1 MVASPLRLLLLE
13 DLPDDAELVVRQ
25 LRQAGFDPSWRRVD
39 NQADFIAA
47 LNEPLDLILAD
58 YHLPDF
64 GAPQAQRLL
73 ADRRLDVPFI
83 IVSGA
88 VGEGAAVA
96 AMKSG
101 ASDYVKKDE
110 LGRLGVA
117 AQRELRAAE
126 ERRAAKL
133 ERESAQAALQRLAA
147 IVETSNDA
155 IFGIDLDWKITSW
168 NHGAELLYGYT
179 AEEAIGQHVQMLV
192 PPEHVEPRSDY
203 SIQLQ
208 AGVAIPAFET
218 VRQHKSGRRID
229 VSVAVSPLRDAEGRL
244 IGRSAIVRDI
254 SDQKRADHAVRES
267 EERYR
272 RIVETAF
279 EGIWVIDAGNKT
291 TLVNHQMAE
300 MLGYRVDEMLGRPP
314 TDFMD
319 PEAQAEFHSN
329 TDHRKEVG
337 RLPRHEFRFRRK
349 NGSELWTVIDSI
361 TMLDV
366 TGQYAGSLAM
376 VSDLTER
383 RKAAAEL
390 HERTSLY
397 EALVTAQ
404 SELGQILILTEG
416 SQPIYINDAFIRL
429 TGYSV
434 EELMRLDSLFDL
446 VPADERLPLPSNLE
460 ERLQG
465 QRTRNFETTIVAKDG
480 RRIELEG
487 TDLRF
492 EAGGRAL
499 VFTVAQDVTERKAA
513 RRALEHQATH
523 DSLTGLANRRL
534 IRERIDGLAWTST
547 GAPFSVVSLGLDHFR
562 EVNDTFG
569 HRAGDLLLQQVALR
583 LKAQLTDGQTMAR
596 LTGDTFAALLPGVG
610 GGEADRESAKLL
622 QAMEE
627 PFEVEGQALDIGA
640 SVGVATFP
648 DGGTDADELL
658 RHADIAMSVAK
669 TSRGTVVRYHP
680 ELERGGANRLALM
693 AELRRAIHDDRLL
706 LHYQPL
712 VNLRTGRLIRFE
724 TLVRWEH
731 PRRGVIPPTEFIPF
745 AEKTRLIRPLT
756 HWVLKSALCQW
767 RTWHDAG
774 KSFPM
779 AVNISMRDL
788 IDPAFPDEIDELI
801 REAGADP
808 RELVLEITEGVIM
821 SEPERVLQI
830 LRRLK
835 RPGVRIAVD
844 DFGTGY
850 SSLAYLHR
858 LPVDEI
864 KIDKSFISA
873 MAGDVSKSN
882 IVRAAVDLGHSLR
895 LEVVAE
901 GIEDTQTWDLL
912 TALGCDVAQGY
923 YISRPLAAA
932 AAEEWMAGWSGR
944 TERAA

>member
-1 MVASPLRLLLLE
+1 MAPSSLRLLILE

-25 LRQAGFDPSWRRVD
+25 LRAAGFEPSWRRVD
-39 NQADFIAA
+39 TEADFVAA
-47 LNEPLDLILAD
+47 LGNDLDLILAD
-58 YHLPDF
+58 YHLPGFD
-64 GAPQAQRLL
+64 ARRALQHLV
-73 ADRRLDVPFI
+73 DRQFDVPFI

-88 VGEGAAVA
+88 VGETAAVA
-96 AMKSG
+96 AMKAG
-101 ASDYVKKDE
+101 ASDYVKKDD
-110 LGRLGVA
+110 LGRLGALVE
-117 AQRELRAAE
+117 RELRAAT
-126 ERRAAKL
+126 ERKTARL
-133 ERESAQAALQRLAA
+133 EREAAQATLQRLAA
-147 IVETSNDA
+147 IVETSSDA
-155 IFGIDLDWKITSW
+155 IFGLDLDWKITSW
-168 NHGAELLYGYT
+168 NHGAELLYGYS
-179 AEEAIGQHVQMLV
+179 AVEAIGQHVRILV
-192 PPEHVEPRSDY
+192 PPDLAEPRSDY
-203 SIQLQ
+203 SVQLQ
-208 AGVAIPAFET
+208 TGVPIPPFET
-218 VRQHKSGRRID
+218 VRLHRSGRRID
-229 VSVAVSPLRDAEGRL
+229 VSVAVSPLRDREGGL

-254 SDQKRADHAVRES
+254 SDRKRADHAIRES

-279 EGIWVIDAGNKT
+279 EGVWVIDTENKT
-291 TLVNHQMAE
+291 TLVNLQMAE
-300 MLGYRVDEMLGRPP
+300 MLGYRIDEMLGRPA
-314 TDFMD
+314 TEFMD
-319 PEAQAEFHSN
+319 AQSQAEFQSN
-329 TDHRKEVG
+329 ADQRKQVG

-349 NGSELWTVIDSI
+349 DGSDLWTVIDSI
-361 TMLDV
+361 TMLDA
-366 TGQYAGSLAM
+366 TAQYAGSLAM

-390 HERTSLY
+390 LERTSLY

-416 SQPIYINDAFIRL
+416 SQPIYINDAFVRL
-429 TGYSV
+429 TGFSA
-434 EELMRLDSLFDL
+434 EELKRLDSLFDL
-446 VPADERLPLPSNLE
+446 VPADQQLSLPSDLE
-460 ERLQG
+460 QRLQG
-465 QRTRNFETTIVAKDG
+465 ERTRSFETTILAKDG

-492 EAGGRAL
+492 QAGGRTL
-499 VFTVAQDVTERKAA
+499 VFTLAQDVTDRKAA

-523 DSLTGLANRRL
+523 DSLTGLPNRRL
-534 IRERIDGLAWTST
+534 IRERIESLSGRPAP
-547 GAPFSVVSLGLDHFR
+547 APFTVISLGLDHFR

-583 LKAQLTDGQTMAR
+583 LKAQTSNGQVMAR

-610 GGEADRESAKLL
+610 DSDADRESTALL

-648 DGGTDADELL
+648 DGGKDADELL
-658 RHADIAMSVAK
+658 RHADIAMSAAK
-669 TSRGTVVRYHP
+669 TSRGTVVQYHP
-680 ELERGGANRLALM
+680 ELERGGASRLALM
-693 AELRRAIHDDRLL
+693 AELRRAIHDNRLL

-712 VNLRTGRLIRFE
+712 VDLRTGRLKRFE
-724 TLVRWEH
+724 TLVRWED
-731 PRRGVIPPTEFIPF
+731 PRHGVIPPMEFIPF

-756 HWVLKSALCQW
+756 RWVLRSALRQW
-767 RTWHDAG
+767 RSWHDAG
-774 KSFPM
+774 RSFPM

-788 IDPAFPDEIDELI
+788 IDPAFPEEIDELI

-808 RELVLEITEGVIM
+808 HQLVLEITEGVIM
-821 SEPERVLQI
+821 TEPERVLQI
-830 LRRLK
+830 LARLK
-835 RPGVRIAVD
+835 HTGVRLAVD

-901 GIEDTQTWDLL
+901 GIEDMQTWDLL

-923 YISRPLAAA
+923 YISRPMSAA
-932 AAEEWMAGWSGR
+932 AAEEWMKGWSGQAQL
-944 TERAA
+944 AA

>member
-1 MVASPLRLLLLE
+1 MDASSLRVLILE
-13 DLPDDAELVVRQ
+13 DLPDDAGLVVRQ
-25 LRQAGFDPSWRRVD
+25 LAAAGLNPIWRRVD
-39 NQADFIAA
+39 TEADFVAA
-47 LNEPLDLILAD
+47 LGEDLDLILAD
-58 YHLPDF
+58 YHLPGFD
-64 GAPQAQRLL
+64 ARRALQHLV
-73 ADRRLDVPFI
+73 DRKLDVPFI

-88 VGEGAAVA
+88 VGETAAVE
-96 AMKSG
+96 AMKAG
-101 ASDYVKKDE
+101 ASDYVKKDQLAK
-110 LGRLGVA
+110 LGPTVE
-117 AQRELRAAE
+117 RELRVAA
-126 ERRAAKL
+126 ERRAARQ
-133 ERESAQAALQRLAA
+133 EHEVAQAALKRLAA
-147 IVETSNDA
+147 IVETSGDA
-155 IFGIDLDWKITSW
+155 IFGIDLDWKLTSW
-168 NHGAELLYGYT
+168 NRGAELLYGYT
-179 AEEAIGQHVQMLV
+179 AAEAIGQHVQMLV
-192 PPEHVEPRSDY
+192 PPDLVDGRSDY
-203 SIQLQ
+203 AAMLQ
-208 AGVAIPAFET
+208 AGVPVPAFET
-218 VRQHKSGRRID
+218 VRIHKSGRRID
-229 VSVAVSPLRDAEGRL
+229 VSVAVSPLLDGDGRL

-254 SDQKRADHAVRES
+254 SDRKRADHAVRES
-267 EERYR
+267 EDRYQ

-279 EGIWVIDAGNKT
+279 EGIWVIDAENKT
-291 TLVNHQMAE
+291 TLVNRQMAE
-300 MLGYRVDEMLGRPP
+300 MLGYRVDEMVGRSAAE
-314 TDFMD
+314 FMD
-319 PEAQAEFHSN
+319 AQSQAEFQSN
-329 TDHRKEVG
+329 ADRRREVG

-349 NGSELWTVIDSI
+349 DGSELWTVIDSI
-361 TMLDV
+361 TMLDAS
-366 TGQYAGSLAM
+366 GQYTGSLAM
-376 VSDLTER
+376 VTDLTER

-390 HERTSLY
+390 LERTSLY
-397 EALVTAQ
+397 EALVKAQ
-404 SELGQILILTEG
+404 TDLGQLLMLTEG
-416 SQPIYINDAFIRL
+416 TRPIYINDTLTRM
-429 TGYSV
+429 TGYTR
-434 EELMRLDSLFDL
+434 EELDRFDTLFEL
-446 VPADERLPLPSNLE
+446 VPLELRLPLPTNLA

-465 QRTRNFETTIVAKDG
+465 RRTRSFETTIVAKDG
-480 RRIELEG
+480 RRIDLEG

-492 EAGGRAL
+492 EAGNRTL
-499 VFTVAQDVTERKAA
+499 VFTLAQDVTERKAA

-534 IRERIDGLAWTST
+534 VHDRIESLAQTPDR
-547 GAPFSVVSLGLDHFR
+547 PFSVVSLGLDHFR

-583 LKAQLTDGQTMAR
+583 LKAQLLEGQIMGR
-596 LTGDTFAALLPGVG
+596 LTGDTFVALLPGIG
-610 GGEADRESAKLL
+610 GSDADRDSVKLL
-622 QAMEE
+622 QSMDE

-640 SVGVATFP
+640 SAGVASFP
-648 DGGTDADELL
+648 HGGKDADELL

-693 AELRRAIHDDRLL
+693 AELRRAIHDNRLL

-731 PRRGVIPPTEFIPF
+731 SRRGVIPPTEFIPF

-756 HWVLKSALCQW
+756 RWVLRSALHQW

-774 KSFPM
+774 RSFPM

-788 IDPAFPDEIDELI
+788 IDPAFPDEIDELT

-808 RELVLEITEGVIM
+808 HQLVLEITEGVIM
-821 SEPERVLQI
+821 TEPERVLQI
-830 LRRLK
+830 LQRLK
-835 RPGVRIAVD
+835 RPGVRLAVD

-901 GIEDTQTWDLL
+901 GVEDAQTWDLL

-923 YISRPLAAA
+923 YIGRPLSAG
-932 AAEEWMAGWSGR
+932 AAEQWMEGWSGR
-944 TERAA
+944 THVAA

>member
-1 MVASPLRLLLLE
+1 MTASPLRVLLLE
-13 DLPDDAELVVRQ
+13 DLPDDAELVAHQ
-25 LRQAGFDPSWRRVD
+25 LRQAGFDPTWRRVD
-39 NQADFIAA
+39 NEADFVAA
-47 LNEPLDLILAD
+47 LDQPLDLILAD
-58 YHLPDF
+58 YHLPGF
-64 GAPQAQRLL
+64 GAPQALRHVV
-73 ADRRLDVPFI
+73 DRRVDVPFI

-96 AMKSG
+96 AMRAG
-101 ASDYVKKDE
+101 ANDYIKKDE

-117 AQRELRAAE
+117 VERELRAAE
-126 ERRAAKL
+126 ERRAVGL
-133 ERESAQAALQRLAA
+133 ERESAQAALRRLAA

-179 AEEAIGQHVQMLV
+179 ADEVIGQHVQMLV
-192 PPEHVEPRSDY
+192 PPERVEPGSDY

-218 VRQHKSGRRID
+218 VRLHKSGRRID

-279 EGIWVIDAGNKT
+279 EGIWVIDAENKT

-300 MLGYRVDEMLGRPP
+300 LLGYRVDEMLGRPP

-319 PEAQAEFHSN
+319 SQAQAEFRSN
-329 TDHRKEVG
+329 TDRRKEVG

-349 NGSELWTVIDSI
+349 DGSELWTVIDSI
-361 TMLDV
+361 TMLDA
-366 TGQYAGSLAM
+366 TGHYGGSLAM

-446 VPADERLPLPSNLE
+446 VPADQRLPLPSNLE
-460 ERLQG
+460 QRLQG
-465 QRTRNFETTIVAKDG
+465 QRTRNFETTIVARDG

-492 EAGGRAL
+492 EAGGRTL
-499 VFTVAQDVTERKAA
+499 VFTVAHDVTERKAA

-523 DSLTGLANRRL
+523 DSLTGLPNRRL
-534 IRERIDGLAWTST
+534 IRERIDGLASKSA
-547 GAPFSVVSLGLDHFR
+547 APFSVVSLGLDHFR

-583 LKAQLTDGQTMAR
+583 LRSQLSDGQTMAR

-610 GGEADRESAKLL
+610 GSDADRDSAKLL

-640 SVGVATFP
+640 SVGVATYP
-648 DGGTDADELL
+648 DGGRDADELL

-712 VNLRTGRLIRFE
+712 VNLRTGRLVRFE

-756 HWVLKSALCQW
+756 RWVLKSALSQW

-774 KSFPM
+774 RSYPM

-788 IDPAFPDEIDELI
+788 IDPAFPDEIDDLI

-821 SEPERVLQI
+821 TEPERVLQI

-873 MAGDVSKSN
+873 MAGDISKSN

-901 GIEDTQTWDLL
+901 GIEDGQTWDLL

-923 YISRPLAAA
+923 YISRPLAAT
-932 AAEEWMAGWSGR
+932 AAEEWMAAWSGR

>member
-1 MVASPLRLLLLE
+1 MAAISLRLLILE
-13 DLPDDAELVVRQ
+13 DLPDDAELVVHQ
-25 LRQAGFDPSWRRVD
+25 LRSAGFEPSWRRVD
-39 NQADFIAA
+39 TEADFVAG
-47 LNEPLDLILAD
+47 LGEDLDLVLAD
-58 YHLPDF
+58 YHLPGFD
-64 GAPQAQRLL
+64 ARRALQHLV
-73 ADRRLDVPFI
+73 DRRLDIPFI

-88 VGEGAAVA
+88 VGEAAAVA
-96 AMKSG
+96 AMKAG
-101 ASDYVKKDE
+101 ASDFVKKDD
-110 LGRLGVA
+110 LGRLGAIVE
-117 AQRELRAAE
+117 RELRLSRERKTARVERDRAE
-126 ERRAAKL
+126 ATVR
-133 ERESAQAALQRLAA
+133 RLAA

-168 NHGAELLYGYT
+168 NRGAETLYGYS
-179 AEEAIGQHVQMLV
+179 ADEAIGQHVQMLV
-192 PPEHVEPRSDY
+192 PPELVESRSDY
-203 SIQLQ
+203 AALLL
-208 AGVAIPAFET
+208 AGIPVPPFET
-218 VRQHKSGRRID
+218 VRLHKSGRRID
-229 VSVAVSPLRDAEGRL
+229 VSVAVSPLRDREGRL

-254 SDQKRADHAVRES
+254 SDRKRADHAVRES
-267 EERYR
+267 EDRYR

-279 EGIWVIDAGNKT
+279 EGIWVIDTKNTT
-291 TLVNHQMAE
+291 TLVNRQMAE
-300 MLGYRVDEMLGRPP
+300 MLGYSVEEMLGRPAIE
-314 TDFMD
+314 FMD
-319 PEAQAEFHSN
+319 GPSQAEFQAN
-329 TDHRKEVG
+329 TDRRKEVG

-349 NGSELWTVIDSI
+349 DGSELWTVIDSI
-361 TMLDV
+361 TMLDA

-383 RKAAAEL
+383 RRAAAEL
-390 HERTSLY
+390 LERTSLY
-397 EALVTAQ
+397 EALVMAQ

-416 SQPIYINDAFIRL
+416 SQPIYINDAFVRL
-429 TGYSV
+429 TGFSA
-434 EELMRLDSLFDL
+434 EELMGFDSLFDL
-446 VPADERLPLPSNLE
+446 VPPDHQLPLPSDLE
-460 ERLQG
+460 QRMQG
-465 QRTRNFETTIVAKDG
+465 QRTRSFETTIVAKDG

-492 EAGGRAL
+492 QAGGRTL
-499 VFTVAQDVTERKAA
+499 VFTLAQDVTERKAA

-534 IRERIDGLAWTST
+534 IRERIDGLVWKS
-547 GAPFSVVSLGLDHFR
+547 GQAPFTIISLGLDHFR

-583 LKAQLTDGQTMAR
+583 LKAQLSNGQTMAR

-610 GGEADRESAKLL
+610 SSDAHRDSAKLL

-640 SVGVATFP
+640 SVGAATFP
-648 DGGTDADELL
+648 DGGKDADELL

-669 TSRGTVVRYHP
+669 TSRGTVVRYHG

-693 AELRRAIHDDRLL
+693 AELRRAIHENRLV

-712 VNLRTGRLIRFE
+712 VNLRTGQLIRFE

-731 PRRGVIPPTEFIPF
+731 PRRGVVPPNEFIPF

-756 HWVLKSALCQW
+756 RWVLRSALCQW

-774 KSFPM
+774 RSFPM

-808 RELVLEITEGVIM
+808 RQLVLEITEGVIM
-821 SEPERVLQI
+821 TEPERVLQI
-830 LRRLK
+830 LARLK
-835 RPGVRIAVD
+835 RPGVRLAVD

-901 GIEDTQTWDLL
+901 GIEDAQTWDLL

-923 YISRPLAAA
+923 YISRPLSAA
-932 AAEEWMAGWSGR
+932 AAEQWMDGWNGR
-944 TERAA
+944 VQVAA